1 MSRKRYAPEQIIG
14 KLRGA
19 EVALAQAQT
28 ASQVCPPPGE
38 VAAEWMI
45 CCAIPTGPR
54 LFTEKLS
61 IMNLGVTQDFLA
73 GSKCSYRKNIKTI
86 FFGME

>member
-28 ASQVCPPPGE
+28 ASQVCR
-38 VAAEWMI
+38 
-45 CCAIPTGPR
+45 T
-54 LFTEKLS
+54 
-61 IMNLGVTQDFLA
+61 LGLA
-73 GSKCSYRKNIKTI
+73 GPTFSRWRWECAGLRGSGPAPFRQTDRQ
-86 FFGME
+86 GAQSSSGQDL